1 MVGSKI
7 SSVFMKKCIKTELYC
22 TCYCKTLLNGF
33 VADRLVSNLKKE
45 VITMKVFNDV
55 AKINLRNVKYGKGY
69 MTPTKGSWNVYFQES
84 SSTTNNGTPR
94 GDPKAPSLKSIFI
107 VSPKV
112 VVAWDKTY
120 NATEKTFNIEF
131 YEEWSGSSG
140 SEESFMS
147 KLEGLFHK
155 MVDKLCKTLKRD
167 INGGANGERNQ
178 ITTKDSA
185 NSLGVFKVY
194 PNKSVGMRFYNV
206 RTDQI
211 RVFNEQENEIEIED
225 VIRDDEVK
233 LLFHVKSIWLS
244 KDNNWGINVQLVQMM
259 RVRPYEDIHVRTVLG
274 KERTRCLNGMAS
286 YVPFH
291 GETSKSIPT
300 GATVKE
306 SIVTKYRKM
315 KTIGIPDEAI
325 RQRINGDFEVGA
337 SERDVLMNLLGL
349 SVVSSSTCST
359 TGSSSAAPPPCPPPP
374 PSPPHPLSAS
384 NVASSTSTMF
394 CPSQSALLAARK
406 NLKKAVDIG

>member
-1 MVGSKI
+1 
-7 SSVFMKKCIKTELYC
+7 
-22 TCYCKTLLNGF
+22 
-33 VADRLVSNLKKE
+33 
-45 VITMKVFNDV
+45 MKVFNDV

-84 SSTTNNGTPR
+84 SSTSTNNGTPR
-94 GDPKAPSLKSIFI
+94 GDSKVQPSLKSMFI
-107 VSPKV
+107 VSPKL

-155 MVDKLCKTLKRD
+155 MVDKLYKTLKRD
-167 INGGANGERNQ
+167 ANGGANGERNQ
-178 ITTKDSA
+178 MTTKDSA

-211 RVFNEQENEIEIED
+211 RVFNERENEIEIED

-274 KERTRCLNGMAS
+274 KERVRPLSAMTS
-286 YVPFH
+286 YVSVQ
-291 GETSKSIPT
+291 GDTTSKSIPT

-337 SERDVLMNLLGL
+337 SERDVLMSLLGL
-349 SVVSSSTCST
+349 SVVSSSTCSG
-359 TGSSSAAPPPCPPPP
+359 TGSSSTASPPRPPCPPPP
-374 PSPPHPLSAS
+374 PSPPSPLSAS
-384 NVASSTSTMF
+384 NVASSTSTVF
-394 CPSQSALLAARK
+394 CPSQSALLAAK
-406 NLKKAVDIG
+406 KKLKKAVDVG